1 MLRFCIHRNDLRSQW
16 RPSSNGW
23 GAHASTI
30 DLYRHQA
37 LEDFAVSSATRLLI
51 VIRER
56 LKDVSP
62 VSEPGSVNQ
71 IPDLPAK
78 LFDEKLRETLEWPL
92 QFTALLISSDE
103 AEPKLS
109 IFNGGWATAPVY
121 LLESDERLYGDWD
134 CAGLYR
140 YTQAK
145 ALDGD
150 RAAHFLVSFASP
162 YSRQTIIPGI
172 KLLTERSTAT
182 WEANNNDSRNLQI
195 DYPPEL
201 PSPSPRS
208 LKPGADVLGMFQTI
222 MQASMTRWFSD
233 DLSIAS
239 ELSSGLDSGIVSA
252 VASAIRPE
260 SISTYGLLM
269 PGDLGS
275 DQQVRRKELIERFR
289 LRDRAIDALK
299 FPPFY
304 SEGSRL
310 RHMRVAPWEE
320 CYYESV
326 EAMLK
331 LVSEDG
337 NVCILTGVGG
347 DELFYP
353 HWQEMGLQEREAL
366 LEEVIYKRSEIPDFL
381 TSVVVEAYHD
391 SLDTLDRAPRSIIA
405 TSALE
410 GVAHGSALYLK
421 NGIWPINP
429 FCTPELAWF
438 CRSLPKQWR
447 DNRYLQRQLLLHLG
461 CSPKVTHPEVT
472 ESFSPV
478 MESAL
483 RHSARPLITK
493 LFENSCLADLGLL
506 KPKPFLS
513 MYSDYCDGIPVK
525 AQDIHFYAAAVL
537 ELTVRC
543 L

>member
-1 MLRFCIHRNDLRSQW
+1 VLRFSIHRNDLRSQW
-16 RPSSNGW
+16 RPSPNGW
-23 GAHASTI
+23 SAHASTI
-30 DLYRHQA
+30 DPYRHQA
-37 LEDFAVSSATRLLI
+37 LEDFAVSSAARLLI

-62 VSEPGSVNQ
+62 SSEPGSANQ
-71 IPDLPAK
+71 ILDLPAK
-78 LFDEKLRETLEWPL
+78 LFDEKLREALEWPL
-92 QFTALLISSDE
+92 QFIALLISSDE

-121 LLESDERLYGDWD
+121 LLESNEWLYGDWD

-162 YSRQTIIPGI
+162 YSRQTIIPDI

-275 DQQVRRKELIERFR
+275 DQQARRQELIERFR
-289 LRDRAIDALK
+289 LRDRTIDALK

-447 DNRYLQRQLLLHLG
+447 DNRDLQRQLLLHLG